1 MRRLPEWSAG
11 SRHWSRSLTATNRTQ
26 RLVLGFFVLVWIALA
41 AILLASPEIYE
52 STLKLGPGSHPLA
65 DLAFL
70 ISISALIAV
79 LALGVVR
86 RWRWTF
92 WLILLAFLFGLVR
105 VLASVLQLIG
115 LLPSDSP
122 DWYVALQAA
131 IGVIQFLIALAM
143 VAGFRKAGP
152 WGAF

>member
-1 MRRLPEWSAG
+1 MAALI
-11 SRHWSRSLTATNRTQ
+11 ATNRTQ

-41 AILLASPEIYE
+41 AILLVSPQIYD
-52 STLKLGPGSHPLA
+52 STLSLGPGDHPQASLT
-65 DLAFL
+65 FL
-70 ISISALIAV
+70 ISISVLIAV

-92 WLILLAFLFGLVR
+92 WLIVAAFLFGIVR

-115 LLPSDSP
+115 VLPSVGP
-122 DWYVALQAA
+122 AWYTALQGA
-131 IGVIQFLIALAM
+131 IGVIQFLIALTM
-143 VAGFRKAGP
+143 VAGYRKAGP